1 MGVLPFSHRSSS
13 HSTAASPGPAASI
26 HGKADA
32 EAAAAAPHDVR
43 KAIVVA
49 PRLAVHFCAAPCH
62 VLHPFLPRFC
72 WLLLLAGLQPSQ
84 PTDASSAPV
93 STAQPRP
100 PKVPACA
107 LRRRNQVSTADIN
120 RHIAAGVA
128 RLLLPVKEW
137 VCGGGLRWQAA
148 GGTAAEMAHSRAG
161 LCSLFPSQQKS
172 FAESHGHQESW
183 TAVGRCFPG

>member
-62 VLHPFLPRFC
+62 VLRPFLPRFC

-137 VCGGGLRWQAA
+137 VCGGGLRWQAGRQA
-148 GGTAAEMAHSRAG
+148 GRQAG
-161 LCSLFPSQQKS
+161 QAGQ
-172 FAESHGHQESW
+172 AGQ
-183 TAVGRCFPG
+183 AVGGQEGACTPESSGEYSGLAWPFT